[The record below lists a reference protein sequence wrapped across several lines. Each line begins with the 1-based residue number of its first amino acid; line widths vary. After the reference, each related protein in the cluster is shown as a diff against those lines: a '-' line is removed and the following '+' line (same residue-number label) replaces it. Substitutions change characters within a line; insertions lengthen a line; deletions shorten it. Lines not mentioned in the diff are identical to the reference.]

1 LAAEFARAH
10 RAFMRE
16 ALQEAAKAFS
26 LGEVPVGAVV
36 VKDSEVIARAHNMME
51 TSADP
56 TAHAEMLAIRAAA
69 SVLGAWRLEGLAL
82 YVTLEPCPMCA
93 GAMVESRI
101 PLVVFGARDPRAGAA
116 GSIMNI
122 LDTAALNHHP
132 DVIGGVLEEECSEI
146 LKRFFQRRRQAGE

>member
-1 LAAEFARAH
+1 MAAEFARAH

>member
-1 LAAEFARAH
+1 
-10 RAFMRE
+10 MRE
-16 ALQEAAKAFS
+16 ALQEAAIALA

-36 VKDSEVIARAHNMME
+36 VKGREIIARAHNMME
-51 TSADP
+51 TSRDP

-93 GAMVESRI
+93 GAIVESRI

-116 GSIMNI
+116 GSIMNV
-122 LDTAALNHHP
+122 LDTAALNHRP
-132 DVIGGVLEEECSEI
+132 EVIGGVLEEECSGI
-146 LKRFFQRRRQAGE
+146 LKRFFQQQRCPHE